1 MDDPSVVSPPRRPSS
16 RQLAPPGSGLR
27 PSASPPLLDLGRAS
41 ALAAL
46 CCTLA
51 GAPPAGA
58 APPQL
63 ALSPCRLKGGVQA
76 ECGTFDVPEDR
87 EHPSGRH
94 LKLKVAVIPAL
105 ARATKPDP
113 LFLLAGGPGQAATE
127 ALPEL
132 AQHAFERV
140 HRSRDLV
147 LVDQRGTGS
156 SNPLKCK
163 LTRPGAPLA
172 ERLSEVGY
180 PKERLLQCLK
190 GYDADPRY
198 YTTSIAMQDLDEVR
212 AALGYGQI
220 NLWGGSY
227 GTRAA
232 LVFLREHP
240 QSVRA
245 LVLDGVAPPTMRL
258 PLHFAEDAQRS
269 MDLLFAN
276 CAAEPSCAKAWP
288 DLPARFKRL
297 IDGLEKAPVR
307 TTVADPTTGEK
318 VEVTITRDL
327 FTSVLRAVLYQPWQA
342 SLVPLIVGRAEAG
355 DFAPLVAL
363 GASWSESL
371 GDSMALGMMLSVL
384 CAEDISR
391 FTDADLAAHTRET
404 FLGASLIQ
412 SFKDGCA
419 VWPKGEVAA
428 GFGEPVKS
436 DKPVLLLSGELD
448 PVTPPFWAD
457 EAKKTLPRSAH
468 FTVPGV
474 GHGASAVGCV
484 PRLIE
489 GFLDKGSVEGLD
501 GACVGKQKRPPFFV
515 TFAGPT
521 P

>member
-1 MDDPSVVSPPRRPSS
+1 MDDPSAVPPPRSPPSQPLARSGGRPRPSV
-16 RQLAPPGSGLR
+16 
-27 PSASPPLLDLGRAS
+27 SPPLLGLGRAG
-41 ALAAL
+41 ALCLLAIAAAL
-46 CCTLA
+46 
-51 GAPPAGA
+51 PARA
-58 APPQL
+58 APSKL
-63 ALSPCRLKGGVQA
+63 ALTPCRLKGGVQA
-76 ECGTFDVPEDR
+76 DCGTLDVPEDR
-87 EHPSGRH
+87 RNPAGRH

-113 LFLLAGGPGQAATE
+113 LFMLAGGPGQAATE
-127 ALPEL
+127 AIPEL
-132 AQHAFERV
+132 VQYAFERV
-140 HRSRDLV
+140 HRSRDIV

-156 SNPLKCK
+156 SGPLKCK
-163 LTRPGAPLA
+163 LSKPGTPLA

-180 PKERLLQCLK
+180 PKGRLQECLK
-190 GYDADPRY
+190 GYDADPRL

-212 AALGYGQI
+212 EALGYAQI

-227 GTRAA
+227 GTRAS
-232 LVFLREHP
+232 LIYLREHP
-240 QSVRA
+240 QRVRA
-245 LVLDGVAPPTMRL
+245 VILDGVAPPTMRL

-288 DLPARFKRL
+288 DLPARFKKL
-297 IDGLEKAPVR
+297 IDSLGQSPVR

-363 GASWSESL
+363 GSSWSEGL

-384 CAEDISR
+384 CTEDISR
-391 FTDADLAAHTRET
+391 FTDQDLAAHTKET
-404 FLGASLIQ
+404 FLGATIIQ

-419 VWPKGEVAA
+419 VWPKGEAAA
-428 GFGEPVKS
+428 GFGEPVTS

-448 PVTPPFWAD
+448 PVTPPGWAD
-457 EAKKTLPRSAH
+457 EAKKTLSHSVH

-484 PRLIE
+484 PKLISE
-489 GFLDKGSVEGLD
+489 FLDKGATDGLD

>member
-1 MDDPSVVSPPRRPSS
+1 M
-16 RQLAPPGSGLR
+16 
-27 PSASPPLLDLGRAS
+27 
-41 ALAAL
+41 
-46 CCTLA
+46 
-51 GAPPAGA
+51 
-58 APPQL
+58 
-63 ALSPCRLKGGVQA
+63 QA
-76 ECGTFDVPEDR
+76 DCGTFDVPEDR
-87 EHPSGRH
+87 KNPSGRH
-94 LKLKVAVIPAL
+94 LKLRVAVIPAL
-105 ARATKPDP
+105 ARAAKPDP
-113 LFLLAGGPGQAATE
+113 LFMLAGGPGQAATE

-132 AQHAFERV
+132 AQYAFERV

-163 LTRPGAPLA
+163 LSSPSTPLA
-172 ERLSEVGY
+172 ERLSEGGY
-180 PKERLLQCLK
+180 PKERLQECLK

-212 AALGYGQI
+212 AALGYTQV

-240 QSVRA
+240 ESVRA
-245 LVLDGVAPPTMRL
+245 VILDGVAPPTMRL

-276 CAAEPSCAKAWP
+276 CAAEAACAKAWP
-288 DLPARFKRL
+288 DLPARFKKL
-297 IDGLEKAPVR
+297 VDALEKSPVR
-307 TTVADPTTGEK
+307 TTVSDPTSGAK
-318 VEVTITRDL
+318 VEVTITRDV

-342 SLVPLIVGRAEAG
+342 SLVPLIVGRAEQG

-363 GASWSESL
+363 GSAWSEGL

-384 CAEDISR
+384 CAEDVPR
-391 FTDADLAAHTRET
+391 FTDEDLAAHTKET
-404 FLGASLIQ
+404 FLGASVIQ

-428 GFGEPVKS
+428 GFGEPVQS

-448 PVTPPFWAD
+448 PVTPPGWAE
-457 EAKKTLPRSAH
+457 EAKKTLPNSAH
-468 FTVPGV
+468 FTLPGV

-484 PRLIE
+484 PKLISE
-489 GFLDKGSVEGLD
+489 FLDRGAVLGLD
-501 GACVGKQKRPPFFV
+501 GACVAKQKRPPFFV